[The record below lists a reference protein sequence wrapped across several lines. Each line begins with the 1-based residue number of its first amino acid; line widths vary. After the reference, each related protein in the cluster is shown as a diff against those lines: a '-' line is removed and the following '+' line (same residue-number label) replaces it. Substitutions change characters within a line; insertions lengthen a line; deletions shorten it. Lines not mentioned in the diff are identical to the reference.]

1 MEYRNKAY
9 RLIKTLYRIA
19 ELIVVFVL
27 SVAWVGVTL
36 TMAIKLMGA
45 GYIYTA
51 GGLLLLIA
59 LAIYT
64 RFIAKKIIEDVRRL

>member
-1 MEYRNKAY
+1 MDYRNKAY

-27 SVAWVGVTL
+27 SVAWVGLTL
-36 TMAIKLMGA
+36 SLAFNLIDA
-45 GYIYTA
+45 GYVYTA
-51 GGLLLLIA
+51 NGFLLLIA

-64 RFIAKKIIEDVRRL
+64 RFIAKKIVDDVRRL